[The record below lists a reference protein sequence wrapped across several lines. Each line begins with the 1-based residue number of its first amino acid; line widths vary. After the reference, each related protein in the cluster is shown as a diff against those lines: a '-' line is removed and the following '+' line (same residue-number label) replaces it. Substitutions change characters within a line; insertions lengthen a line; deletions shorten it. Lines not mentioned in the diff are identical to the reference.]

1 MRDTLTLGR
10 FFKVGGTNGCL
21 CYELWLLIG
30 ANLMNAG
37 CCVETD
43 ALCNVADFSGCASL
57 SIAGTSRRG
66 NIWQVTKLCGEKG
79 KPKKKKKCKQL
90 FVYFFVNLWVTVC
103 MCTLVCVLSV
113 RVSSSQALVYLFE
126 PSLLFWLSCLASY
139 VALN

>member
-1 MRDTLTLGR
+1 M
-10 FFKVGGTNGCL
+10 GGTNGCL

-66 NIWQVTKLCGEKG
+66 EHLAGHKIMRGKGEAQEEKKNVNSCLFIFSLIYGRLCVRA
-79 KPKKKKKCKQL
+79 CL
-90 FVYFFVNLWVTVC
+90 C
-103 MCTLVCVLSV
+103 VCV
-113 RVSSSQALVYLFE
+113 
-126 PSLLFWLSCLASY
+126 
-139 VALN
+139 